1 MWIHESFT
9 NYSETLFTEC
19 QFGKEAGSDYV
30 TGTRRKIENGTPI
43 IGHYGVNEE
52 GPVDMYYKGGN
63 MLHTIRQ
70 VINND
75 EKFREMLRS
84 LNSHFYHKTVDG
96 KKVQEYMSEQ
106 AGVDL
111 SKIFQQYLETTQ
123 VPLLEYKPVQGGFD
137 YRWTNVVKGFA
148 MPLKVFTDKEE
159 WIHPTE
165 EWQTL
170 RTPSEQL
177 TVDRNFYVKVKSVN

>member
-1 MWIHESFT
+1 M
-9 NYSETLFTEC
+9 
-19 QFGKEAGSDYV
+19 EA
-30 TGTRRKIENGTPI
+30 RK
-43 IGHYGVNEE
+43 
-52 GPVDMYYKGGN
+52 
-63 MLHTIRQ
+63 
-70 VINND
+70 
-75 EKFREMLRS
+75 
-84 LNSHFYHKTVDG
+84 
-96 KKVQEYMSEQ
+96 YMSEQ

-123 VPLLEYKPVQGGFD
+123 VPMLEYKSVQGGFD

-177 TVDRNFYVKVKSVN
+177 TVDRNFYVKVKAVN